1 MTKHREV
8 NKYRQKEKCKMAAL
22 IRQANSWYE
31 MANKPKIKIKKRMYG
46 GKKKQQ
52 PFLKRKMRQEM
63 AVSNVTKAGYT

>member
-1 MTKHREV
+1 
-8 NKYRQKEKCKMAAL
+8 MAAL